1 MAWLKRP
8 EAAERLGIGV
18 TTLDRLIAAGTIP
31 AYQMTPRGSVRISE
45 EDLAAYLEKCRVPV
59 TAPAATRR
67 RTATVKPGQT
77 RECWYK
83 PGMKVV

>member
-1 MAWLKRP
+1 MAWLKKR
-8 EAAERLGIGV
+8 EAAERLGV
-18 TTLDRLIAAGTIP
+18 SETTLDRLIAAGALP
-31 AYQMTPRGSVRISE
+31 AYRMTDRGSLRISE
-45 EDLAAYLEKCRVPV
+45 DDLAAYLEKCRVPV

-67 RTATVKPGQT
+67 RTATVQPGQK